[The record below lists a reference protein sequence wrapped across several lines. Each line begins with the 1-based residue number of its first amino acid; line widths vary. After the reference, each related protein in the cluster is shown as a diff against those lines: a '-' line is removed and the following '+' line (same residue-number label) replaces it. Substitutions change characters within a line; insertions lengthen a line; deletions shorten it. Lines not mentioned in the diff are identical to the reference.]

1 MENWQ
6 KEAWIAEHIMG
17 WREVEKTEGVYP
29 ENPGISFKVDTFH
42 REIPIVCIGDPYQ
55 TAMGNW
61 MVQYYHW
68 RPFSNI
74 RDAWMVA
81 EKMTAELEQDEPPG
95 TALRFHGMMRGLDL
109 WTIPE
114 AKAAEELCIVAIV
127 AMRHNSETLE
137 KFG

>member
-6 KEAWIAEHIMG
+6 KEAWLAEHIME
-17 WREVEKTEGVYP
+17 WRKVEQTEGIY
-29 ENPGISFKVDTFH
+29 ENDPGISFIVDTFH
-42 REIPIVCIGDPYQ
+42 RKDAIVCRGEPYQ
-55 TAMGNW
+55 ITGGKW
-61 MVQYYHW
+61 GVQYHHW
-68 RPFSNI
+68 RPFSSI

-95 TALRFHGMMRGLDL
+95 TALRFHGMMRGQEIY
-109 WTIPE
+109 TMPE
-114 AKAAEELCIVAIV
+114 AKAAEELCVVAIV

>member
-17 WREVEKTEGVYP
+17 WRKVTKTEGIY
-29 ENPGISFKVDTFH
+29 ENDPGISFLVDSPRNSKTVFVG
-42 REIPIVCIGDPYQ
+42 RPYQ
-55 TAMGNW
+55 VDNRWG
-61 MVQYYHW
+61 VQYQEWH
-68 RPFSNI
+68 PFSNI

-81 EKMTAELEQDEPPG
+81 QKMTAELEQDEPPG

-109 WTIPE
+109 WTMPE
-114 AKAAEELCIVAIV
+114 AKAAEELCVVAIV
-127 AMRHNSETLE
+127 AMRYNSETLE

>member
-17 WREVEKTEGVYP
+17 WRKVEKTEGIYKVD
-29 ENPGISFKVDTFH
+29 PGISFLVDSPRNSKTVFVG
-42 REIPIVCIGDPYQ
+42 EPYLV
-55 TAMGNW
+55 GKKW
-61 MVQYYHW
+61 GVKYRVW

-109 WTIPE
+109 WTMPE
-114 AKAAEELCIVAIV
+114 AKAAEELCVVAIV